1 MNLPRSDVT
10 NTETEEIKKIQ
21 ELCEDQYFDYVENKY
36 VQLYFFYVLQGTCEE
51 YKKITV
57 ELKANGILS
66 RETLTDEIVRN
77 RTDHGRRYHVT
88 GIYSYRFDE
97 PDLVKFSTTKG
108 NYFHNHGQIETIQFP
123 PSPELFQHHNSV
135 FIWMS
140 CEQHRKT
147 KRAELTGKRN
157 TLKIH
162 A

>member
-1 MNLPRSDVT
+1 MNLPTST
-10 NTETEEIKKIQ
+10 FLPNNEEIGIIK
-21 ELCEDQYFDYVENKY
+21 ELCEDRYFDYVENKY
-36 VQLYFFYVLQGTCEE
+36 IQLYFFYVLQGNCEE

-57 ELKANGILS
+57 ELKANGTLS

-77 RTDHGRRYHVT
+77 RTEHGRRYHVT

-97 PDLVKFSTTKG
+97 TDLVQFSTTQGK
-108 NYFHNHGQIETIQFP
+108 YFHNHSQVESIQFP

-147 KRAELTGKRN
+147 KRVEMQGKRT